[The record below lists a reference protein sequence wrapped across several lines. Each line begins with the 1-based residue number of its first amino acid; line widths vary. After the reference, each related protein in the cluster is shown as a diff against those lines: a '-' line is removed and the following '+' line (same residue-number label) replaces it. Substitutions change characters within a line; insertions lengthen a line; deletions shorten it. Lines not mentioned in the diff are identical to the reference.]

1 VAGVDEIDRQFP
13 HVSGFGQSCH
23 CCSLLLERPRLGAY
37 RRLVSPVIR
46 TIHARVVPS
55 ISSIQEDTMSRI
67 HRTIAAAALVALTS
81 IGVLVGT
88 VGTASAAGGPAVC
101 NDFGRILI
109 YYVEVGDQATA
120 LALFDNMIAMGC
132 T

>member
-1 VAGVDEIDRQFP
+1 MTS
-13 HVSGFGQSCH
+13 VSV
-23 CCSLLLERPRLGAY
+23 LL
-37 RRLVSPVIR
+37 
-46 TIHARVVPS
+46 
-55 ISSIQEDTMSRI
+55 
-67 HRTIAAAALVALTS
+67 
-81 IGVLVGT
+81 GT
-88 VGTASAAGGPAVC
+88 AGTASAVGGPAVC

>member
-1 VAGVDEIDRQFP
+1 
-13 HVSGFGQSCH
+13 
-23 CCSLLLERPRLGAY
+23 
-37 RRLVSPVIR
+37 
-46 TIHARVVPS
+46 
-55 ISSIQEDTMSRI
+55 MSRI

-81 IGVLVGT
+81 IGAMVGT
-88 VGTASAAGGPAVC
+88 VGTASAAGGPAGC